1 MELKD
6 FQVAAIA
13 RLNAAM
19 GERGRRDVVL
29 KAPTGSGKTIIL
41 THFMRDY
48 MRDNPRAAFVWLTP
62 GKGELE
68 EQSKAKMDRYCPDA
82 STKDLAD
89 VMVGGFAA
97 GDAAFINWEK
107 LTKKGSNA
115 LKDGERTN
123 FIEWVEKARSEGVEF
138 KVVVDES
145 HQNFTEKAD
154 AIVSLF
160 GTDKIVRASAT
171 PLADRTA
178 LLVEV
183 GEADVIAEGLIKRR
197 ILINPEFP
205 RQVALAADD
214 ADGTAYLL
222 ERALEKRTALAQ
234 AFVRL
239 ERPVNPL
246 ILVQLPNDSDAQ
258 LDEVEKW
265 FAKRRIDVAGGTLA
279 VWLAKRHDNLDG
291 LADSDGRQVAVI
303 IKQAVAT
310 GWDCPR
316 AHILV
321 KLRHNMDETFEI
333 QTIGRIRRMPEA
345 VHYGDDLLDSC
356 YLYTFDTRFT
366 EGVRRELGS
375 RALDAKRLFL
385 RPEHKAFALVKEQ
398 RTMVADGRDPVLAL
412 EAVAARLAAVYGAG
426 VGGTRNRARL
436 AAAGY
441 DFRAEIWRHTQ
452 SGEAAEIGDFARGKG
467 FSDVAFSQRLDTHG
481 HGRPFHHVVAEVG
494 AACGLRYEDCR
505 KVVFRLFGAAGEGDG
520 GRVLSL
526 GVREL
531 YAFVI
536 NNAQRLREDFRAA
549 MAAGARA
556 EGAGRAVSER
566 PFRFPHEWVMA
577 YDGALKV
584 QQECVKNV
592 YAGYLK
598 SARPRSQGEVKF
610 ERWCEDCADVAWW
623 YRNGDMGETFLSI
636 VYADNAGRQR
646 LFYPDYILGFGGA
659 TWIVEVKGGF
669 TPSGQS
675 ENIDLYAE
683 KKAAALKAYCA
694 RHGLRGGFVCHDAG
708 DDALLVSED
717 GFSEDPKAPCWR
729 LLDVV

>member
-1 MELKD
+1 MASPWAQRD
-6 FQVAAIA
+6 
-13 RLNAAM
+13 RLHRAQAC
-19 GERGRRDVVL
+19 
-29 KAPTGSGKTIIL
+29 
-41 THFMRDY
+41 
-48 MRDNPRAAFVWLTP
+48 AAFVWLTP

-97 GDAAFINWEK
+97 GDAVFINWEK

-115 LKDGERTN
+115 LKDGERPN

-205 RQVALAADD
+205 RWVALAADD

-385 RPEHKAFALVKEQ
+385 RPEHKAFALVKE
-398 RTMVADGRDPVLAL
+398 
-412 EAVAARLAAVYGAG
+412 
-426 VGGTRNRARL
+426 
-436 AAAGY
+436 
-441 DFRAEIWRHTQ
+441 
-452 SGEAAEIGDFARGKG
+452 
-467 FSDVAFSQRLDTHG
+467 
-481 HGRPFHHVVAEVG
+481 
-494 AACGLRYEDCR
+494 
-505 KVVFRLFGAAGEGDG
+505 
-520 GRVLSL
+520 
-526 GVREL
+526 
-531 YAFVI
+531 
-536 NNAQRLREDFRAA
+536 
-549 MAAGARA
+549 
-556 EGAGRAVSER
+556 
-566 PFRFPHEWVMA
+566 
-577 YDGALKV
+577 
-584 QQECVKNV
+584 
-592 YAGYLK
+592 
-598 SARPRSQGEVKF
+598 
-610 ERWCEDCADVAWW
+610 
-623 YRNGDMGETFLSI
+623 
-636 VYADNAGRQR
+636 
-646 LFYPDYILGFGGA
+646 
-659 TWIVEVKGGF
+659 
-669 TPSGQS
+669 
-675 ENIDLYAE
+675 
-683 KKAAALKAYCA
+683 
-694 RHGLRGGFVCHDAG
+694 
-708 DDALLVSED
+708 
-717 GFSEDPKAPCWR
+717 
-729 LLDVV
+729 